1 MGSRGIRHIIL
12 NNNMMS
18 WYNVYHL
25 KEVVFAECY
34 REELIDIGMKG
45 EY

>member
-1 MGSRGIRHIIL
+1 MGSRGIRYIKL
-12 NNNMMS
+12 PVKMS

-25 KEVVFAECY
+25 KEVVFADCY